1 MLRSLRGQRQL
12 DWLAARSSAIGEDEV
27 AASFAGQNLTRL
39 AMPPDRLAPAM
50 AEVARCAT
58 TQSAASCRSRLDLGP
73 PTPMAVIIQTMIP
86 ADVAGVMF
94 TRDPRTGNPTD

>member
-1 MLRSLRGQRQL
+1 MMRSLRGQRQL
-12 DWLAARSSAIGEDEV
+12 DWLAARSSAIGEDGA

-39 AMPPDRLAPAM
+39 AM
-50 AEVARCAT
+50 
-58 TQSAASCRSRLDLGP
+58 P

-94 TRDPRTGNPTD
+94 TRDPRTGKPDRLTEAY